1 MCGRHT
7 QKEGSMAMTDTG
19 MPSAIE
25 PTEDQGTEV
34 GVTVSSSLP
43 IDRRDL
49 GATADTDDTA
59 RAREAQMPQGRPAQ
73 RVWHGTAAPAAPER
87 PAQWVWRRT
96 ATSAAP
102 AGAAE
107 EKVAAAQ
114 AAGAAAA
121 GRPRTT
127 RSCGKHGQ
135 CSQGRRGAGG
145 ARESQPRIG

>member
-1 MCGRHT
+1 LCGRHT
-7 QKEGSMAMTDTG
+7 QKEGSMVMTGTG
-19 MPSAIE
+19 TPSAIE

-87 PAQWVWRRT
+87 QAQRVWRRT

-102 AGAAE
+102 RRSSGGEGCSCAGSR
-107 EKVAAAQ
+107 
-114 AAGAAAA
+114 
-121 GRPRTT
+121 GR
-127 RSCGKHGQ
+127 C
-135 CSQGRRGAGG
+135 RGPP
-145 ARESQPRIG
+145 QNN